1 MKNKIIGLSLIA
13 LAALIL
19 VTNIFNLN
27 FSIWPLIPIAILT
40 YYAVKEVYKKDYES
54 AVLSGGIAA
63 IIANHTYH
71 LLNIS
76 TGKLILV
83 VVLLMF
89 AVSYLVPKKREEALN
104 INKIVQESL
113 DEGREQIK
121 ADLTKTKV
129 AEPINEEVK
138 SSEAINLNKDKQT
151 IKTSL
156 KKEEDYFTLEG

>member
-89 AVSYLVPKKREEALN
+89 AVSYLVPKKREEH
-104 INKIVQESL
+104 
-113 DEGREQIK
+113 
-121 ADLTKTKV
+121 
-129 AEPINEEVK
+129 
-138 SSEAINLNKDKQT
+138 
-151 IKTSL
+151 
-156 KKEEDYFTLEG
+156 